1 MKSYDNTIKYYE
13 LLMYYK
19 DTAIYKKYSLPDGF
33 HFEFYKDGNMND
45 WINIHIESGEFCAIE
60 EGIMIFHDFYDTFIQ
75 ELNKRCIFIVED
87 KTNEKVG
94 TATVSLLS
102 KEEFGY
108 NGAVDW
114 VAIKKDYQGKG
125 LSRPLIA
132 KIIETANKL
141 GHNDIVLHTQTTTW
155 LAAKL
160 YLDFGF
166 NILNKNEKNGWNIL
180 KTLTNHPK
188 LNEFETLKIEEVYDK
203 RNVEI
208 ELQLRQIFKDG
219 NFNYSVWYKNG
230 LHNVY
235 VYYKKSTYEY
245 EYFEYENKIVLKE
258 VENKKYKK

>member
-75 ELNKRCIFIVED
+75 ELNKRCIFIVDD

-125 LSRPLIA
+125 
-132 KIIETANKL
+132 
-141 GHNDIVLHTQTTTW
+141 
-155 LAAKL
+155 
-160 YLDFGF
+160 
-166 NILNKNEKNGWNIL
+166 
-180 KTLTNHPK
+180 
-188 LNEFETLKIEEVYDK
+188 
-203 RNVEI
+203 
-208 ELQLRQIFKDG
+208 
-219 NFNYSVWYKNG
+219 
-230 LHNVY
+230 
-235 VYYKKSTYEY
+235 
-245 EYFEYENKIVLKE
+245 
-258 VENKKYKK
+258 

>member
-19 DTAIYKKYSLPDGF
+19 DTSIYKKYSLPDGF
-33 HFEFYKDGNMND
+33 HFEFYKDGNMKD

-75 ELNKRCIFIVED
+75 ELNKRCIFIVDD

-125 LSRPLIA
+125 LAKPLIA
-132 KIIETANKL
+132 KILETANELEHK
-141 GHNDIVLHTQTTTW
+141 GIILHTQTTTW

-160 YLDFGF
+160 YLD
-166 NILNKNEKNGWNIL
+166 
-180 KTLTNHPK
+180 
-188 LNEFETLKIEEVYDK
+188 
-203 RNVEI
+203 
-208 ELQLRQIFKDG
+208 
-219 NFNYSVWYKNG
+219 
-230 LHNVY
+230 
-235 VYYKKSTYEY
+235 
-245 EYFEYENKIVLKE
+245 
-258 VENKKYKK
+258 